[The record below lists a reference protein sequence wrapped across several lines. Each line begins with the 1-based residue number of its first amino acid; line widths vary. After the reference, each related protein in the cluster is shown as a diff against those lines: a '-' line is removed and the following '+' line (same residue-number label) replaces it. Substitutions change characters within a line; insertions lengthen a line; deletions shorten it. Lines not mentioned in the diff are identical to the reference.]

1 MDFFLPL
8 FLPLLE
14 LSVNVV
20 ACLCETRVRPFP
32 CNRRGWILETSN
44 IQIFQIARELKKV
57 TSNIMLG
64 SCITFYFLGKSA
76 QSMLRAVKFVK
87 EVKYCLTSFTL
98 DKPGTAPLH

>member
-1 MDFFLPL
+1 
-8 FLPLLE
+8 
-14 LSVNVV
+14 
-20 ACLCETRVRPFP
+20 
-32 CNRRGWILETSN
+32 
-44 IQIFQIARELKKV
+44 
-57 TSNIMLG
+57 MLG